1 MRLTGGG
8 ATAVVCVNGGQR
20 AEAEGTW
27 SASLEWL
34 VQRLAPRFPQFV
46 FAEVRYRV
54 KSWRRL
60 ESCVEDARAAV
71 HAVGAERI
79 LLLGFS
85 MGGAVAISVADEASV
100 ERVVALAPWIP
111 DRLSLEPLRGKRLD
125 VLHGSLDRWLPGVPG
140 VSPASS
146 RHGFERARALGAGGD
161 LRAHP
166 WCAARGRAA
175 RDLGA
180 ARAASSCR
188 GVGTACC
195 RSARGALKPPS
206 PRARLAPAGA
216 RLDPRHAGS
225 SNGRPRTSCMS
236 RIARVLNSASQE
248 AR

>member
-1 MRLTGGG
+1 MSARDSGRLRSWMTLEPKNVGLSTGAEMRLTGGG

-20 AEAEGTW
+20 RRGGRK
-27 SASLEWL
+27 LER
-34 VQRLAPRFPQFV
+34 VARMARTGLAPRFPQFV

-60 ESCVEDARAAV
+60 GRVSRTRVLPSTRGCRADVAAGLLDGRGGRDLGGRRGVGRTGGRARTV
-71 HAVGAERI
+71 DPR
-79 LLLGFS
+79 
-85 MGGAVAISVADEASV
+85 
-100 ERVVALAPWIP
+100 
-111 DRLSLEPLRGKRLD
+111 RLSLEPLRGKRLD

-146 RHGFERARALGAGGD
+146 RRGFDVPRPRRGGD

-180 ARAASSCR
+180 ARTASSCR

-195 RSARGALKPPS
+195 RSARGALKPP
-206 PRARLAPAGA
+206 PPQARLAPARA
-216 RLDPRHAGS
+216 RLAGRA
-225 SNGRPRTSCMS
+225 G
-236 RIARVLNSASQE
+236 A
-248 AR
+248 